1 MKVKPGTGAFDPNEH
16 RSRCEE
22 YLGRFLE
29 GRVRLVR
36 AEPLAKSTR
45 DAPWRLDVKVEGMAQ
60 SYVLRLGSRRSE
72 HEYEVL
78 RAMESARPGRPIPT
92 PRVYG
97 WDPEG
102 EALGV
107 PCFFSDFIAGES
119 LLKYMLAGEP
129 WAEALYLDTVCALQ
143 AVTWEQMAS
152 VAHRFGSG
160 ETAADFLEAAYE
172 HFKANPHP
180 LADAVYARLKNSMP
194 PLPAV
199 RFSNGDLWLDNLIVR
214 DQQLVGVIDFEHS
227 GFSDPI
233 YEFLL
238 SFFVCPELCGRG
250 TEERYCQRMG
260 FDPDSLPW
268 YRALEYFDIWHWVLI
283 TGEPFVHHTA
293 DSLSTAL
300 IRWLDETP
308 A

>member
-1 MKVKPGTGAFDPNEH
+1 MSAFNPNEH
-16 RSRCEE
+16 RPQCER
-22 YLGRFLE
+22 YLSCCLGAD
-29 GRVRLVR
+29 VRLVG

-45 DAPWRLDVKVEGMAQ
+45 DAPWRLDVEVDGMAQ
-60 SYVLRLGSRRSE
+60 SYVLRLDARRAE

-78 RAMESARPGRPIPT
+78 QVMESVSIPT

-119 LLKYMLAGEP
+119 LLKYVLAGES
-129 WAEALYLDTVCALQ
+129 WAEALYVETACALQ
-143 AVTWEQMAS
+143 SVTREQVAS
-152 VAHRFGSG
+152 VAHRFGDG
-160 ETAADFLEAAYE
+160 ETAEDFLGNAYTY
-172 HFKANPHP
+172 FQANPHP
-180 LADAVYARLKNSMP
+180 LAEAVYARLKGTMP
-194 PLPAV
+194 ALPAV

-214 DQQLVGVIDFEHS
+214 DRQLVAVIDFENA

-238 SFFVCPELCGRG
+238 PFFVCHELRGRG
-250 TEERYCQRMG
+250 IEERYCQRMG
-260 FDPDSLPW
+260 FDLDSLPW
-268 YRALEYFDIWHWVLI
+268 YRGLEYFDTWHWVLK
-283 TGEPFVHHTA
+283 TGQPFVHHTA
-293 DSLSTAL
+293 ASLAAAL
-300 IRWLDETP
+300 WRWLDK

>member
-1 MKVKPGTGAFDPNEH
+1 MSAFNPNEH
-16 RSRCEE
+16 RPQCER
-22 YLGRFLE
+22 YLSCCLGAD
-29 GRVRLVR
+29 VRLVG

-45 DAPWRLDVKVEGMAQ
+45 DAPWRLDVEVDGMAQ
-60 SYVLRLGSRRSE
+60 SYVLRLDARRAE

-78 RAMESARPGRPIPT
+78 QVMESVSIPT

-119 LLKYMLAGEP
+119 LLKYVLAGEP
-129 WAEALYLDTVCALQ
+129 WAEALYVETACALQ
-143 AVTWEQMAS
+143 SVTREQMAG
-152 VAHRFGSG
+152 VAHRFDDD
-160 ETAADFLEAAYE
+160 ETAEDFLRNAYTY
-172 HFKANPHP
+172 FRANPHP
-180 LADAVYARLKNSMP
+180 LAEAVYARLKGTMP
-194 PLPAV
+194 ALPVV

-214 DQQLVGVIDFEHS
+214 GRQLAAVIDFENA

-238 SFFVCPELCGRG
+238 PFFVCPELRGRG
-250 TEERYCQRMG
+250 IEERYCQRMG

-268 YRALEYFDIWHWVLI
+268 YRGLEYFDTWHWVLK
-283 TGEPFVHHTA
+283 TGQPFVHHTA
-293 DSLSTAL
+293 ASLAAAL
-300 IRWLDETP
+300 RRWLDK